1 MAGGS
6 QIAVRVDEKGRVT
19 LPKSIRDALEVTI
32 GDTVF
37 FRYEAR
43 NKQARVARAANPF
56 DTLGGQA
63 VKEHRSGR
71 TKTVK
76 KFTEEHNNPERVALQ
91 KLDS

>member
-1 MAGGS
+1 MAEGS

-19 LPKSIRDALEVTI
+19 LPKSIRDALKVTI

-43 NKQARVARAANPF
+43 NKQARVARAVNPF

-63 VKEHRSGR
+63 VKEHRRGR
-71 TKTVK
+71 TKTAK
-76 KFTEEHNNPERVALQ
+76 EFTEEHKCRA
-91 KLDS
+91 KK